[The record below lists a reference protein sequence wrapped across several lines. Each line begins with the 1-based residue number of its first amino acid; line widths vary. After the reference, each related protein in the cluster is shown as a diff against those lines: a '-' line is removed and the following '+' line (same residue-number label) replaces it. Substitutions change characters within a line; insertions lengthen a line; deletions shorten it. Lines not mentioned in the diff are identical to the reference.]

1 MNEVSKT
8 PIDLNWRHWAL
19 ILHFLKKTKMVSM
32 MTISVTIP
40 VIQSVLMTMTRKMSK
55 LFLGTVKSPPNSQ
68 IDENAKISNERKR
81 SDDCYIRL
89 NCEYIHFIRL
99 PNRFK
104 RKRVD
109 SMSEHFKA
117 AGFKMRRTSKAD
129 EKLEQQEKANRECTH
144 LLRTLLDKLDK
155 ISPYLPGN
163 ALDELMDGLGGPDM
177 VAEMT
182 GRRNRYGIHVCESQI
197 KNLHLD

>member
-1 MNEVSKT
+1 MKSYDMNHMIHRV
-8 PIDLNWRHWAL
+8 N
-19 ILHFLKKTKMVSM
+19 
-32 MTISVTIP
+32 
-40 VIQSVLMTMTRKMSK
+40 
-55 LFLGTVKSPPNSQ
+55 
-68 IDENAKISNERKR
+68 
-81 SDDCYIRL
+81 
-89 NCEYIHFIRL
+89 IHFIRL

-182 GRRNRYGIHVCESQI
+182 GRRNRYDIHVR
-197 KNLHLD
+197 

>member
-1 MNEVSKT
+1 
-8 PIDLNWRHWAL
+8 
-19 ILHFLKKTKMVSM
+19 
-32 MTISVTIP
+32 
-40 VIQSVLMTMTRKMSK
+40 
-55 LFLGTVKSPPNSQ
+55 
-68 IDENAKISNERKR
+68 
-81 SDDCYIRL
+81 
-89 NCEYIHFIRL
+89 
-99 PNRFK
+99 
-104 RKRVD
+104 
-109 SMSEHFKA
+109 MSEHFKA

-182 GRRNRYGIHVCESQI
+182 GRRNRYGIYVCESPI
-197 KNLHLD
+197 

>member
-68 IDENAKISNERKR
+68 IDENAKILNERKR
-81 SDDCYIRL
+81 SDDFYIRL
-89 NCEYIHFIRL
+89 NREDIHFIRL

-182 GRRNRYGIHVCESQI
+182 GRRNRYGIHVYESLI
-197 KNLHLD
+197 

>member
-1 MNEVSKT
+1 
-8 PIDLNWRHWAL
+8 
-19 ILHFLKKTKMVSM
+19 
-32 MTISVTIP
+32 
-40 VIQSVLMTMTRKMSK
+40 
-55 LFLGTVKSPPNSQ
+55 
-68 IDENAKISNERKR
+68 
-81 SDDCYIRL
+81 
-89 NCEYIHFIRL
+89 
-99 PNRFK
+99 
-104 RKRVD
+104 
-109 SMSEHFKA
+109 MSEHFKA

-182 GRRNRYGIHVCESQI
+182 GRRNRYGIDVCESPI
-197 KNLHLD
+197 

>member
-68 IDENAKISNERKR
+68 IDENAKILNERKR
-81 SDDCYIRL
+81 SDDFYIML
-89 NCEYIHFIRL
+89 NREYIHFIRL

-182 GRRNRYGIHVCESQI
+182 GRRNRYGIHVCESPI
-197 KNLHLD
+197 